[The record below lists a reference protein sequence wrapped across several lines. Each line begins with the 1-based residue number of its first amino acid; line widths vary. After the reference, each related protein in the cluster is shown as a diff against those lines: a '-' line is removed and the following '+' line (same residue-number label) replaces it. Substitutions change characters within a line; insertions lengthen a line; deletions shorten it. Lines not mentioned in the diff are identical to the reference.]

1 MKVIENMMLEI
12 VTLSLLV
19 INLYM
24 FFIQSVIARIQQTTQ
39 EEFDVFWRTLSI
51 LSLIILI
58 ILVVVYI
65 VSVKVFKR
73 TIGKTLLGVVILLAV
88 NVIILVLTNATTVLI
103 FVAAVLYIVYLVQ
116 TIVNIRKRN
125 CLILNF
131 PLEGPE
137 GSHRLPCLSRCAYVE
152 RLFQG
157 QHCTIRIS
165 LMI

>member
-1 MKVIENMMLEI
+1 MKVIKNMLLEI
-12 VTLSLLV
+12 VTLILMM
-19 INLYM
+19 IYLYM
-24 FFIQSVIARIQQTTQ
+24 FFIQSGIARIQQTTQ

-88 NVIILVLTNATTVLI
+88 NVIILVSTNASSVLI

-116 TIVNIRKRN
+116 TIVNIRK
-125 CLILNF
+125 
-131 PLEGPE
+131 
-137 GSHRLPCLSRCAYVE
+137 Y
-152 RLFQG
+152 
-157 QHCTIRIS
+157 
-165 LMI
+165 

>member
-1 MKVIENMMLEI
+1 MEELRNESYKECVVRN
-12 VTLSLLV
+12 SN
-19 INLYM
+19 INFDGNKLIYV
-24 FFIQSVIARIQQTTQ
+24 FIQSGIARIQQTTQ
-39 EEFDVFWRTLSI
+39 EEFDAFWRTLSI

-116 TIVNIRKRN
+116 TIVNIRK
-125 CLILNF
+125 F
-131 PLEGPE
+131 
-137 GSHRLPCLSRCAYVE
+137 
-152 RLFQG
+152 
-157 QHCTIRIS
+157 
-165 LMI
+165 

>member
-1 MKVIENMMLEI
+1 MKVIKNVLLEI
-12 VTLSLLV
+12 VTLILMG

-24 FFIQSVIARIQQTTQ
+24 FFIQSGITRIQQTTQ
-39 EEFDVFWRTLSI
+39 EEFDAFWRTLSI

-103 FVAAVLYIVYLVQ
+103 FVAAVLYIIYLLQ
-116 TIVNIRKRN
+116 TIFDIRKN
-125 CLILNF
+125 N
-131 PLEGPE
+131 
-137 GSHRLPCLSRCAYVE
+137 
-152 RLFQG
+152 
-157 QHCTIRIS
+157 
-165 LMI
+165 

>member
-1 MKVIENMMLEI
+1 MKVIKNVLLEI
-12 VTLSLLV
+12 VTLILLV

-24 FFIQSVIARIQQTTQ
+24 FFIQSGIARIQQTTQ
-39 EEFDVFWRTLSI
+39 EEFDAFWRTLSI

-58 ILVVVYI
+58 IVVVVYI

-116 TIVNIRKRN
+116 TIVNIRK
-125 CLILNF
+125 
-131 PLEGPE
+131 
-137 GSHRLPCLSRCAYVE
+137 S
-152 RLFQG
+152 
-157 QHCTIRIS
+157 
-165 LMI
+165 